1 MGGLRAT
8 GCADDRTIKVTA
20 CACNTVSQTAD
31 VNILPVQGPAT
42 IIRDIEHCRA
52 VTSSVVRSDQGKQSR
67 PCRAR
72 NGLRRSSYGA
82 CATTAKR
89 KIECA
94 SDSNGPVI
102 HKFPERTVVLDG
114 YTKTRNKF
122 PTAKTV
128 KSLGRVPLNVHS
140 PRPAAVQRRR
150 LRVGYT
156 NGKTDLVAQG
166 Q

>member
-1 MGGLRAT
+1 M
-8 GCADDRTIKVTA
+8 
-20 CACNTVSQTAD
+20 
-31 VNILPVQGPAT
+31 
-42 IIRDIEHCRA
+42 IRRPP
-52 VTSSVVRSDQGKQSR
+52 RSTLFPYTTLFRS
-67 PCRAR
+67 
-72 NGLRRSSYGA
+72 SSYGA
-82 CATTAKR
+82 CGTTAKR

-94 SDSNGPVI
+94 SDWNGPVI

-122 PTAKTV
+122 PTDKTV
-128 KSLGRVPLNVHS
+128 KSLGRVPLNVQC
-140 PRPAAVQRRR
+140 PRPADVQRRR